1 MTNRPV
7 SPSRRRARELEREA
21 RDMGSR
27 KRREFVILLLGYG
40 REGRDIAHLYD
51 YFMVRPVTHTHTRAG
66 RQWLEA
72 LHHARSRRF
81 PVYNPA
87 GLCVCVCVRARVSVW
102 KAQRPPYLLN
112 VSAHVPRTWVD
123 VAARVFHAH
132 RSHGS
137 TAPRS
142 NTTEGDSRQTKGRT
156 RDRLRTRVRE
166 FQIGTVHVYDTRR
179 RGA

>member
-1 MTNRPV
+1 MENCCYRTIEPVRLAMCQVALKMTNRPV
-7 SPSRRRARELEREA
+7 SPSSGVFASSRGNHAMWVLENGA
-21 RDMGSR
+21 S
-27 KRREFVILLLGYG
+27 LSYSYS

-87 GLCVCVCVRARVSVW
+87 GLCTCARFRVESTAAPVPVERVRAC
-102 KAQRPPYLLN
+102 
-112 VSAHVPRTWVD
+112 TEDWVD
-123 VAARVFHAH
+123 VAARVFYAH

-137 TAPRS
+137 RAPR
-142 NTTEGDSRQTKGRT
+142 
-156 RDRLRTRVRE
+156 
-166 FQIGTVHVYDTRR
+166 
-179 RGA
+179 

>member
-1 MTNRPV
+1 MCWAAVKMTNRPV

-87 GLCVCVCVRARVSVW
+87 GLCVCVYVRAFPCGKHSG
-102 KAQRPPYLLN
+102 
-112 VSAHVPRTWVD
+112 PRTCWTCPRMYRGLGWTWRRAYFTHTDRTGAQLRAVTRQK
-123 VAARVFHAH
+123 VIHVKQKAE
-132 RSHGS
+132 HG
-137 TAPRS
+137 TGL
-142 NTTEGDSRQTKGRT
+142 E
-156 RDRLRTRVRE
+156 
-166 FQIGTVHVYDTRR
+166 HVYGNFR
-179 RGA
+179 